1 MTENVAPAPPGRA
14 VAAIAVLGLAV
25 ALAVLPALLGFG
37 VAPRPV
43 LQAAASLAGL
53 VAVVGGVK
61 LAAMC
66 SGMAAGRLPPPS
78 IDRAVVDRARTVCAG
93 KEVIS
98 MRKLLYAAILA
109 TSALTALAATV
120 SASGIPPCC

>member
-1 MTENVAPAPPGRA
+1 MKENVAPAPPGRA

-66 SGMAAGRLPPPS
+66 SGMAARVETIPAGWTSAAS
-78 IDRAVVDRARTVCAG
+78 ID
-93 KEVIS
+93 
-98 MRKLLYAAILA
+98 
-109 TSALTALAATV
+109 
-120 SASGIPPCC
+120 